1 MSALLAALGL
11 MASGALLQV
20 QLLPWTPDKSACFT
34 ADANLD
40 GRAEIC
46 ILQEQR
52 LHIYGRRGTT
62 PLHSVSLPPRTTAID
77 IVDIGHDKVADLIA
91 LCEERVLR
99 YTLSGGTA
107 GEPETLFSQP
117 SQFSR
122 ADGYPFPTVLIVERE
137 GVQLIALPTE
147 ESLEVHSLDG
157 KLVNSYPI
165 GVNAPYHVSIGKPF
179 SYWVNQHAQ
188 SGPADA
194 LEFRVNSLASYK
206 PLMPDGAFPI
216 DVSTPAT
223 QRLGLGRQQWDAD
236 AHNPDSWP
244 WFSIARSEDGTIRA
258 LYRQSNSDPDT
269 TVIRVRTLSISQ
281 GDATAGGDVVGPPR
295 NYPGTLILQ
304 QDALPDFNGDGF
316 TDLVLWK
323 SPRPTLSADALAR
336 AATSKT
342 WPLNITTHLY
352 LADKK
357 RFAPKPGTLIN
368 LQVPVT
374 WLLSASSQGPLPA
387 VVLRDFNGDGK
398 TDFASLTSED
408 VMSVWQGRETGLD
421 PEPVFQEQFPARV
434 DEVMFE
440 SDLDGQGTTSIAVR
454 CGNQLAVLRPNPT
467 LPAGG

>member
-34 ADANLD
+34 TDANLD

-46 ILQEQR
+46 ILREQV
-52 LHIYGRRGTT
+52 LNIYGRRGNT
-62 PLHSVSLPPRTTAID
+62 PLHSVTLPARTTAID
-77 IVDIGHDKVADLIA
+77 IVDIDHDKVADLIA

-99 YTLSGGTA
+99 YRLVGEKTE
-107 GEPETLFSQP
+107 EPETLFSQP

-122 ADGYPFPTVLIVERE
+122 ADGYPFPTVLIVERD
-137 GVQLIALPTE
+137 GTQLIALPTE
-147 ESLEVHSLDG
+147 ASLEVRSLDG
-157 KLVNSYPI
+157 KLVNTYPI

-206 PLMPDGAFPI
+206 PLVPDGAFPI

-236 AHNPDSWP
+236 EHNPDSWP
-244 WFSIARSEDGTIRA
+244 WFSITRSEGGTIRA
-258 LYRQSNSDPDT
+258 LYRQSENAPDS
-269 TVIRVRTLSISQ
+269 TVLRVRTLAVDQ
-281 GDATAGGDVVGPPR
+281 GPGVAEGDVVGPPR
-295 NYPGTLILQ
+295 LYPGTLILQ
-304 QDALPDFNGDGF
+304 PDASPDFNGDGF
-316 TDLVLWK
+316 TDLILWK
-323 SPRPTLSADALAR
+323 SPRPTLSADGLAR
-336 AATSKT
+336 AATSKV
-342 WPLNITTHLY
+342 WPLNVTTHLY
-352 LADKK
+352 LPDKK
-357 RFAPKPGTLIN
+357 RFAPKPGSPIGLE
-368 LQVPVT
+368 VPVA
-374 WLLSASSQGPLPA
+374 WLLSASTQGPLPA

-398 TDFASLTSED
+398 TDFACLTSED
-408 VMSVWQGRETGLD
+408 TMSVWKAGDAGLD
-421 PEPVFQEQFPARV
+421 PDPVFQEQFPV
-434 DEVMFE
+434 KVEEIMFE
-440 SDLDGQGTTSIAVR
+440 CDLDGQGTASIALR